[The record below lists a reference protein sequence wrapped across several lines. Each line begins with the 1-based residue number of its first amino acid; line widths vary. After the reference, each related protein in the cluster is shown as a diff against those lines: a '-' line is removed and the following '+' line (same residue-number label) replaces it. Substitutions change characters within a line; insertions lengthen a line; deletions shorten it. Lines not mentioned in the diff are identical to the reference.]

1 MAPHAKPAS
10 TCMCVCVWGGGG
22 GGLCGTMSVYGGVF
36 LIRFILYK
44 GAPERLLYA
53 DVVIELLSVC
63 VFAGVV
69 MTKPKCR

>member
-1 MAPHAKPAS
+1 MAPHAKHVP
-10 TCMCVCVWGGGG
+10 TCMCVRVCV
-22 GGLCGTMSVYGGVF
+22 GLCGTMSVYGGVF
-36 LIRFILYK
+36 LMRYILYK